1 MPRQP
6 NVAGSNG
13 GPCAS
18 SSAARS
24 AAPSL
29 RRAITAIRSTTSSF
43 VAPPT
48 VSGSRARSW
57 GKAAALEQEQ
67 LECDHRGGGRSDGRG
82 HGAHRRLAHGLGDE
96 LARDEPEHPPAAKP
110 RPTGRNGANVST
122 SRKAGTAIKGC
133 GRLEKTLHAAAR
145 ATDVPEGTR
154 TRLIASPSGT
164 LCTVMATAIRMPSA
178 CSPPKATPT
187 PTDRSA
193 GSPQTRKDSGWAGA
207 HPLPYAACC

>member
-6 NVAGSNG
+6 NVSGSNG

-24 AAPSL
+24 AAPSF

-43 VAPPT
+43 VAPRT

-67 LECDHRGGGRSDGRG
+67 LERDHRGGGRSDGGG

-96 LARDEPEHPPAAKP
+96 LARDEPEHRARGEAEADGKERRERLDRREKTAGGPEPTRCRTPRVARS
-110 RPTGRNGANVST
+110 RPTRWSSS
-122 SRKAGTAIKGC
+122 SR
-133 GRLEKTLHAAAR
+133 
-145 ATDVPEGTR
+145 
-154 TRLIASPSGT
+154 
-164 LCTVMATAIRMPSA
+164 
-178 CSPPKATPT
+178 
-187 PTDRSA
+187 
-193 GSPQTRKDSGWAGA
+193 
-207 HPLPYAACC
+207 